1 MKEEEQK
8 SIVIYKSWKKPLRKL
23 SLEQKG
29 RIFDALLDFPDP
41 PDFEDDQKLEMA
53 WDFMSEA
60 VESNSRK
67 WNEKR
72 EKRAAAGRKGA
83 EVTNGKRQQ
92 NAANPA
98 NADFD
103 EQKQQNA
110 ANPANAD
117 FDEQKQQNAANPA
130 VNGNVNGNGNGN
142 VNGNGNGNVN
152 GNGISPNGG
161 VYNIAAPA
169 AVDVELSKIVQHY
182 QQAVGDFP
190 RSALD
195 KLQKWRQEYS
205 TEMILLAI
213 DKATEAGKRSW
224 NYINGI
230 LSGWKRDG
238 LRTPGDVAAAEARRT
253 TQKANAPRNKA
264 FMASRPPEE
273 AEKAVD
279 FLKNAAHRRPIGKKG
294 ERPQ

>member
-41 PDFEDDQKLEMA
+41 PNFEDDQKLEMA

-60 VESNSRK
+60 VESNSKK

-98 NADFD
+98 NAYFA
-103 EQKQQNA
+103 EQ
-110 ANPANAD
+110 
-117 FDEQKQQNAANPA
+117 ERQNAANPA
-130 VNGNVNGNGNGN
+130 VSVNGNVNGN
-142 VNGNGNGNVN
+142 V
-152 GNGISPNGG
+152 NGISPNGG
-161 VYNIAAPA
+161 VYNSAAPA

-224 NYINGI
+224 SYINGI

-238 LRTPGDVAAAEARRT
+238 LRTTGDVEANEQSRQAR
-253 TQKANAPRNKA
+253 PRGKQ
-264 FMASRPPEE
+264 PTET
-273 AEKAVD
+273 VD
-279 FLKNAAHRRPIGKKG
+279 DQLARVLAKMDR
-294 ERPQ
+294 ERGFET

>member
-41 PDFEDDQKLEMA
+41 PNFEDDQKLEMA

-60 VESNSRK
+60 VESNSKK

-98 NADFD
+98 NADFA
-103 EQKQQNA
+103 EQ
-110 ANPANAD
+110 
-117 FDEQKQQNAANPA
+117 ERQNAANPA
-130 VNGNVNGNGNGN
+130 VSVNGNVNGN
-142 VNGNGNGNVN
+142 V
-152 GNGISPNGG
+152 NGISPNGG
-161 VYNIAAPA
+161 VYNSAAPA

-230 LSGWKRDG
+230 LSGWQRDG
-238 LRTPGDVAAAEARRT
+238 LRTPGDVEANEQSRQAR
-253 TQKANAPRNKA
+253 PRG
-264 FMASRPPEE
+264 RQPTET
-273 AEKAVD
+273 VD
-279 FLKNAAHRRPIGKKG
+279 DQLARVLAKMDR
-294 ERPQ
+294 ERGFET

>member
-60 VESNSRK
+60 VESNSKK

-110 ANPANAD
+110 ANPA
-117 FDEQKQQNAANPA
+117 
-130 VNGNVNGNGNGN
+130 VNGNV
-142 VNGNGNGNVN
+142 NVN

-161 VYNIAAPA
+161 VYNSAA

-238 LRTPGDVAAAEARRT
+238 LRTPGDVEANEQSRQAR
-253 TQKANAPRNKA
+253 PRGKQ
-264 FMASRPPEE
+264 PPET
-273 AEKAVD
+273 VD
-279 FLKNAAHRRPIGKKG
+279 DQLARVLAKMDR
-294 ERPQ
+294 ERGFET

>member
-29 RIFDALLDFPDP
+29 RIFDALLDFPDS

-60 VESNSRK
+60 VESNSKR
-67 WNEKR
+67 WNERR

-110 ANPANAD
+110 ANPA
-117 FDEQKQQNAANPA
+117 
-130 VNGNVNGNGNGN
+130 V
-142 VNGNGNGNVN
+142 NGNGNVN
-152 GNGISPNGG
+152 GNGILPNGG
-161 VYNIAAPA
+161 VYNSAA
-169 AVDVELSKIVQHY
+169 AVDVELSKIVQLY

-195 KLQKWRQEYS
+195 KLQKWRQEYN

-224 NYINGI
+224 SYINGI

-238 LRTPGDVAAAEARRT
+238 LRTPGDVEANEQSR
-253 TQKANAPRNKA
+253 Q
-264 FMASRPPEE
+264 SRPRGKQPTETVDDQLARVLAKMDRE
-273 AEKAVD
+273 RGFEK
-279 FLKNAAHRRPIGKKG
+279 
-294 ERPQ
+294 

>member
-41 PDFEDDQKLEMA
+41 PNFEDDQKLEMA

-60 VESNSRK
+60 VESNSKK

-92 NAANPA
+92 NSANPA
-98 NADFD
+98 NADFA
-103 EQKQQNA
+103 EQ
-110 ANPANAD
+110 
-117 FDEQKQQNAANPA
+117 ERQNAANPA
-130 VNGNVNGNGNGN
+130 VSVNGNVNGN
-142 VNGNGNGNVN
+142 V
-152 GNGISPNGG
+152 NGISPNGG
-161 VYNIAAPA
+161 VYNSAAPA

-224 NYINGI
+224 SYINGI

-238 LRTPGDVAAAEARRT
+238 LRTPGDVEANEQSRQAR
-253 TQKANAPRNKA
+253 PRGKQ
-264 FMASRPPEE
+264 PTET
-273 AEKAVD
+273 VD
-279 FLKNAAHRRPIGKKG
+279 DQLARVLAKMDR
-294 ERPQ
+294 ERGFET